1 MHPNRTLLALAAGA
15 FLALALPGA
24 ASAKV
29 RDFGQADGNNDGK
42 VSSSEHEAY
51 AAAFFRRIDGN
62 HDDKITAAE
71 VDAAAGIIQGA
82 QPSAA
87 QLGAAY
93 RIRRHDTNGDG
104 EISRTEFM
112 AAAVAR
118 FRAMDANS
126 NGELTPQEF
135 ASGEYQ

>member
-1 MHPNRTLLALAAGA
+1 MTPKRLLLALALGA
-15 FLALALPGA
+15 LIPGTVA
-24 ASAKV
+24 AKV
-29 RDFGQADGNNDGK
+29 RDFGQADGNNDGR

-51 AAAFFRRIDGN
+51 AAAFFNRIDGN
-62 HDDKITAAE
+62 HDGKVTAAE
-71 VDAAAGIIQGA
+71 VDTAAGIIAGA
-82 QPSAA
+82 TPNAQ

-118 FRAMDANS
+118 FRWMDANS
-126 NGELTPQEF
+126 NGELSPQEF
-135 ASGEYQ
+135 AAGDG

>member
-1 MHPNRTLLALAAGA
+1 VNRNRHLLGLAGAVLALSVSAAA
-15 FLALALPGA
+15 T
-24 ASAKV
+24 AKV

-51 AAAFFRRIDGN
+51 AAAFFRRIDTN

-71 VDAAAGIIQGA
+71 VDAAAGIVHGA
-82 QPSAA
+82 NPNAA

-104 EISRTEFM
+104 VISRTEFL

-118 FRAMDANS
+118 FRAMDADS

-135 ASGEYQ
+135 ASGEY

>member
-1 MHPNRTLLALAAGA
+1 MNPNRRFVGLAGIVLALAIPAGA
-15 FLALALPGA
+15 T
-24 ASAKV
+24 AKV

-51 AAAFFRRIDGN
+51 AAAFFRRIDTN

-71 VDAAAGIIQGA
+71 VDAAAGIIHGA
-82 QPSAA
+82 QPNAT

-104 EISRTEFM
+104 EISRTEYL
-112 AAAVAR
+112 AAAMAR
-118 FRAMDANS
+118 FRAMDADS

-135 ASGEYQ
+135 ASGEY

>member
-1 MHPNRTLLALAAGA
+1 MNPNRRFVGLAGIVLALAIPAGA
-15 FLALALPGA
+15 T
-24 ASAKV
+24 AKV

-51 AAAFFRRIDGN
+51 AAAFFRRIDTN

-71 VDAAAGIIQGA
+71 VDAAAGIVHGA
-82 QPSAA
+82 NPNAA

-104 EISRTEFM
+104 EISRTEYL
-112 AAAVAR
+112 AAAMAR
-118 FRAMDANS
+118 FRAMDADS

-135 ASGEYQ
+135 ASGEY

>member
-15 FLALALPGA
+15 VLALALPGA
-24 ASAKV
+24 ATAKV
-29 RDFGQADGNNDGK
+29 RDFGQADGNNDGE

-51 AAAFFRRIDGN
+51 AAAFFRRIDSN
-62 HDDKITAAE
+62 HDDKITSAE
-71 VDAAAGIIQGA
+71 VEAAAGIIRGG
-82 QPSAA
+82 QPNAA

-126 NGELTPQEF
+126 NGRLTPQEF
-135 ASGEYQ
+135 ASGEY

>member
-1 MHPNRTLLALAAGA
+1 MNRKRHLLGLAGAVLALAVSAEA
-15 FLALALPGA
+15 T
-24 ASAKV
+24 AKV
-29 RDFGQADGNNDGK
+29 RDFGQADSNNDGR

-51 AAAFFRRIDGN
+51 AAAFFRRVDSN
-62 HDDKITAAE
+62 HDDKITADE
-71 VDAAAGIIQGA
+71 VDAAAGIIRGGH
-82 QPSAA
+82 PNSG

-104 EISRTEFM
+104 DISRTEFL

-118 FRAMDANS
+118 FRAMDGDS

-135 ASGEYQ
+135 ALGEF